1 MAEPVRIHAGRDQLG
16 EVIGGGQGHRISIG
30 QYRECLHNQLGLC
43 QPQTQSLASVS
54 IAGMSQ
60 VPAR

>member
-1 MAEPVRIHAGRDQLG
+1 MAFTPCLNASCYLVAQK
-16 EVIGGGQGHRISIG
+16 ISSCLR
-30 QYRECLHNQLGLC
+30 YRFSIREYSEIFHNQLGLC
-43 QPQTQSLASVS
+43 QPQAQSSDNSS